1 MYRDIGATW
10 GFRERNMPAIGVPRN
25 ILGKENGT

>member
-1 MYRDIGATW
+1 MYRDIGST
-10 GFRERNMPAIGVPRN
+10 FRERNMPAIGVPRK